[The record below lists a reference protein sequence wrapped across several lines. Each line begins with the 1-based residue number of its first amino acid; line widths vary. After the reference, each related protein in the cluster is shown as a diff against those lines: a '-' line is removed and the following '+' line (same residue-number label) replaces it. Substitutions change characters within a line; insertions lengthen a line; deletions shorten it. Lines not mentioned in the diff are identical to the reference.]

1 MTSTNTEKNGKIIL
15 LAITIVNIIV
25 FFQGS
30 KFGGLYLG
38 GAAKQSLYQ
47 PYQLITSMFIH
58 SGTSHIYY
66 NLIGLWIWG
75 LYLIRYTNVIKFIL
89 IYFLGGIGANLFC
102 VYYYLINYPNN
113 IIYSVGASGAIYAV
127 MGAVIM
133 IIIREGSRY
142 RNRINSIL
150 FLMIMVVAPLFM
162 KDSNINNIAHISG
175 FIIGFIISG
184 FLYKKEI

>member
-1 MTSTNTEKNGKIIL
+1 
-15 LAITIVNIIV
+15 
-25 FFQGS
+25 
-30 KFGGLYLG
+30 
-38 GAAKQSLYQ
+38 
-47 PYQLITSMFIH
+47 
-58 SGTSHIYY
+58 
-66 NLIGLWIWG
+66 
-75 LYLIRYTNVIKFIL
+75 
-89 IYFLGGIGANLFC
+89 
-102 VYYYLINYPNN
+102 
-113 IIYSVGASGAIYAV
+113 
-127 MGAVIM
+127 M